1 MTETAPRGTPVEEQT
16 LGELVATMSRDLSLL
31 VHKEAELAKTEIA
44 ASAKR
49 AGLGAGFLGGAGF
62 VGIFALAFVSI
73 AAALGIDEGAGWPW
87 WSGFAIIGALYG
99 GLALMLGLLG
109 LRKVTRVTPP
119 ERTIQTVKDDLAWV
133 KHPTVAP
140 NRELEELRATHA
152 PGRASNES

>member
-1 MTETAPRGTPVEEQT
+1 MTETAPRGTPVEEQS

-44 ASAKR
+44 ESAKR

-73 AAALGIDEGAGWPW
+73 AAALGIDEGLSWPW
-87 WSGFAIIGALYG
+87 WAGFAIIGGLYG
-99 GLALMLGLLG
+99 GLATLLGLLG
-109 LRKVTRVTPP
+109 LRKVTKVSPP
-119 ERTIQTVKDDLAWV
+119 ERTIQTVRDDIAWA

-140 NRELEELRATHA
+140 NRELEELRATHSV
-152 PGRASNES
+152 GRATYE

>member
-1 MTETAPRGTPVEEQT
+1 MTETAPRGTPIEEQS

-31 VHKEAELAKTEIA
+31 AHKEVELAKSEIS

-62 VGIFALAFVSI
+62 VGVFALAFVSI
-73 AAALGIDEGAGWPW
+73 AVALGIDEGVGWPW
-87 WSGFAIIGALYG
+87 WAGFAIVGGLYG
-99 GLALMLGLLG
+99 GLAAMLGLLG
-109 LRKVTRVTPP
+109 LRKVTKVSPP
-119 ERTIQTVKDDLAWV
+119 ERTIQTVKDDIAWA

-152 PGRASNES
+152 HGRASFEA